1 MPRAALL
8 PCALLLTACGGS
20 APQPTGPLRPR
31 NAVVFTVDTLRADQL
46 GAYGRRPSHTPHFD
60 ALAQR
65 SLLFERCYSPATLT
79 NPALT
84 SLWTGLLPFQHGVH
98 EQSMG
103 FAKGIVPIPHLL
115 AEHGLATGAFLAN
128 MCKLQEIPGT
138 VFHDGWQE
146 RFCGMLD
153 APEAYSDQYLW
164 DEAVVGACL
173 AWIEARGQAPFLAW
187 AHLMDPHAEHR
198 PPPRRWD
205 AAQRPLE
212 DRFEQY
218 AYYNRFEELRQ
229 MPPPEVIERLL
240 ELYAAE
246 VAGADD
252 QLGRLLAGLER
263 LGLEEHTAL
272 IASADHGEELFE
284 TWVRYDHGLSMTE
297 GVFHVPLLIQ
307 APGLAPGRVAEPVEL
322 SQIGP
327 TLLELF
333 GVEGLYEFP
342 AASLLA
348 EAPSRGFAMSYAGRF
363 AASLRTQ
370 KFRYWKRLK
379 APLPERDSSPWRL
392 EAPWFS
398 APQLLAR
405 YETAGSL
412 VPTFLPLEAESARD
426 AERLGRRLEQFHGGL
441 RRFGKAARID
451 SPELERM
458 LSQLNYLRYSN
469 AEDGPEDGTGK
480 APEGAP
486 AQGTPDGSEAVAPS
500 DADSEAPPQGN
511 WDGG

>member
-1 MPRAALL
+1 MHRTALL
-8 PCALLLTACGGS
+8 PSALLLAACGNG
-20 APQPTGPLRPR
+20 APEPAASLRTR

-46 GAYGRRPSHTPHFD
+46 GAYGRQPSHTPHFD
-60 ALAQR
+60 ALAR
-65 SLLFERCYSPATLT
+65 TALLFERCYSPATLT

-173 AWIEARGQAPFLAW
+173 TWIEAQAGRPFVAW

-205 AAQRPLE
+205 VAARPLE
-212 DRFEQY
+212 DRLEQY

-229 MPPPEVIERLL
+229 MPPPEAIERLL

-263 LGLEEHTAL
+263 LGLSEDTAL
-272 IASADHGEELFE
+272 IVSADHGEELFE
-284 TWVRYDHGLSMTE
+284 SWVRYDHGLSMTE
-297 GVFHVPLLIQ
+297 GVFHVPLLLRV
-307 APGLAPGRVAEPVEL
+307 PGLAARRVAEPVEL
-322 SQIGP
+322 GQIAP
-327 TLLELF
+327 TLLELL
-333 GVEGLYEFP
+333 GVEALYELP
-342 AASLLA
+342 AGSLLA
-348 EAPSRGFAMSYAGRF
+348 PAPSRGFALSYAGRF
-363 AASLRTQ
+363 AASLRSP

-392 EAPWFS
+392 EAPWFTE
-398 APQLLAR
+398 PELLAR
-405 YETAGSL
+405 YDSPGSL
-412 VPTFLPLEAESARD
+412 VPTYLPLEAEFARD
-426 AERLGRRLEQFHGGL
+426 ADRLARRLDQFHAGL

-458 LSQLNYLRYSN
+458 LAQLNYLRYSGVE
-469 AEDGPEDGTGK
+469 EDGPGAEN
-480 APEGAP
+480 GAP
-486 AQGTPDGSEAVAPS
+486 AAAEPKPGADAAPQPENRPPSAAGDWQDG
-500 DADSEAPPQGN
+500 
-511 WDGG
+511 

>member
-1 MPRAALL
+1 
-8 PCALLLTACGGS
+8 
-20 APQPTGPLRPR
+20 
-31 NAVVFTVDTLRADQL
+31 
-46 GAYGRRPSHTPHFD
+46 
-60 ALAQR
+60 
-65 SLLFERCYSPATLT
+65 
-79 NPALT
+79 
-84 SLWTGLLPFQHGVH
+84 
-98 EQSMG
+98 
-103 FAKGIVPIPHLL
+103 
-115 AEHGLATGAFLAN
+115 
-128 MCKLQEIPGT
+128 
-138 VFHDGWQE
+138 
-146 RFCGMLD
+146 
-153 APEAYSDQYLW
+153 
-164 DEAVVGACL
+164 
-173 AWIEARGQAPFLAW
+173 
-187 AHLMDPHAEHR
+187 
-198 PPPRRWD
+198 
-205 AAQRPLE
+205 
-212 DRFEQY
+212 
-218 AYYNRFEELRQ
+218 

-263 LGLEEHTAL
+263 LGLDDHTAL

-297 GVFHVPLLIQ
+297 GVFHIPLMIR
-307 APGLAPGRVAEPVEL
+307 APGLPPGRVAEPVEL

-342 AASLLA
+342 GPSLLA
-348 EAPSRGFAMSYAGRF
+348 EAPSRGFAVSYAGRF
-363 AASLRTQ
+363 AASLRTP

-379 APLPERDSSPWRL
+379 APLPERDGSPWRL

-412 VPTFLPLEAESARD
+412 APTFLPLEAEAARD

-469 AEDGPEDGTGK
+469 PEEDPQDGTGS
-480 APEGAP
+480 AAEGTSSPGAP
-486 AQGTPDGSEAVAPS
+486 AGSKDVSPS
-500 DADSEAPPQGN
+500 DADAEVLSQGN
-511 WDGG
+511 WDDG